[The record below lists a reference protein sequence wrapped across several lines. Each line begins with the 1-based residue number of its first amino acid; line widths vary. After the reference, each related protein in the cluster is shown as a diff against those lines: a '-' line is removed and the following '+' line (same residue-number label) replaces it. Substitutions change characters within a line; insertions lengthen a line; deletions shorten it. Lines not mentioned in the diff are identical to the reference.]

1 MTDAVAK
8 RIFEP
13 FFTTKPQ
20 GVGTGVGLSIC
31 HGIVTTH
38 GGRIDLQTAPDRG
51 ARFTVVLPA
60 ATAGAADEKAAAP
73 APATVSGRVL
83 VIDDEPDIAAL
94 LADRLGRD
102 GFTVSTATSGRRAL
116 DLAARQPFDAAVT
129 DLRMPDMDGAVLA
142 EALAA
147 RRPGLRGRILVV
159 TGDALAA
166 DIDGRL
172 AAAGLPVFEKPL
184 DLDALSSEL
193 ARRIAA
199 AAGSAT

>member
-1 MTDAVAK
+1 
-8 RIFEP
+8 
-13 FFTTKPQ
+13 
-20 GVGTGVGLSIC
+20 
-31 HGIVTTH
+31 
-38 GGRIDLQTAPDRG
+38 
-51 ARFTVVLPA
+51 
-60 ATAGAADEKAAAP
+60 
-73 APATVSGRVL
+73 VL